1 MKATKDNKE
10 NNSKKTTAPKDKKPR
25 RQAPAN
31 LEFQV
36 KETQELMKYLETQ
49 LPHKNRN
56 NIKTMLKKKQVLV
69 NGKAISQY
77 NHVLLPGNTVSLNRR
92 PGPAAAQMRG
102 VAVVYEDKDLI
113 VVNKNAGV
121 LTIATDKE
129 KRETVYS
136 MLSAYVKE
144 QDKNHKIFIV
154 HRLDRETS
162 GLMMFAKSKEMQ
174 EMLQESWKQT
184 IAERAYLA
192 VIDGKLD
199 PPQGTHTSYLFE
211 SKAFIVYSTQDS
223 ERGQHAITHYSTLKS
238 NDDYS
243 LLKVNLETGR
253 KNQIRVHLKD
263 LAHPIVGD
271 KKYGSTSNP
280 IGRLGLHAWVL
291 AFRHPLSGKMFRFET
306 SVPGSFL
313 RLF

>member
-1 MKATKDNKE
+1 MK
-10 NNSKKTTAPKDKKPR
+10 SKSESKVKDKKPR
-25 RQAPAN
+25 GQKPQN
-31 LEFQV
+31 IQFKV
-36 KETQELMKYLETQ
+36 KQEAELMKFLEEN

-69 NGKAISQY
+69 NGTAISQF
-77 NHVLLPGNTVSLNRR
+77 NHLLKPGNTVELSRK
-92 PGPAAAQMRG
+92 PGPATSQLRG
-102 VAVVYEDKDLI
+102 VVVVYEDKDLI
-113 VVNKNAGV
+113 VVNKNAGL

-129 KRETVYS
+129 KRDTVYS
-136 MLSAYVKE
+136 MLSNYVKE
-144 QDKNHKIFIV
+144 QDKTNKIFIV

-174 EMLQESWKQT
+174 GLLQESWKQT
-184 IAERAYLA
+184 IAERSYLA
-192 VIDGKLD
+192 VIDGQLD

-211 SKAFIVYSTQDS
+211 SKAFIVYSTQDP
-223 ERGQHAITHYSTLKS
+223 ERGQQAITHYSTVKS
-238 NDDYS
+238 NEAYS

-263 LAHPIVGD
+263 LEHPIVGD

-291 AFRHPLSGKMFRFET
+291 AFRHPISGKMFRFET
-306 SVPGSFL
+306 SIPGSFL
-313 RLF
+313 KLF

>member
-1 MKATKDNKE
+1 MKANKDNKE
-10 NNSKKTTAPKDKKPR
+10 EKGRKAAPAKEKKPHR
-25 RQAPAN
+25 EGPKA
-31 LEFQV
+31 LEFKV
-36 KETQELMKYLETQ
+36 KETQELMKFLEAN

-56 NIKTMLKKKQVLV
+56 NIKTMLKKKQVIV
-69 NGKAISQY
+69 NGTAISQF
-77 NHVLLPGNTVSLNRR
+77 NHVLQPGSVVSLSRR
-92 PGPAAAQMRG
+92 PGEALAG
-102 VAVVYEDKDLI
+102 LKGIAVVYEDDDLI
-113 VVNKNAGV
+113 VINKNAGL

-136 MLSAYVKE
+136 MLSTYLKS
-144 QDKNHKIFIV
+144 QDKSSKIFIV

-174 EMLQESWKQT
+174 ELLQESWKQT

-192 VIDGKLD
+192 VIEGKMD
-199 PPQGTHTSYLFE
+199 PPQGTHSSYLFE
-211 SKAFIVYSTQDS
+211 SKAFIVYSTKDP
-223 ERGQHAITHYSTLKS
+223 ERGHYAITHYSTLKS
-238 NDDYS
+238 NDEFS

-263 LAHPIVGD
+263 LEHPIVGD

-291 AFRHPLSGKMFRFET
+291 AFRHPITNKMFRFET
-306 SVPGSFL
+306 SIPGSFL
-313 RLF
+313 KLF